1 MPGKHVWLILTVVI
15 LLIRTAS
22 PLSAGSKISGTTLA
36 NGLSV
41 LCIESHAAPLVSVYL
56 WYRVGSRNENP
67 GMTGI
72 SHLLEHLR
80 FASSK
85 NYPSGGIERV
95 LTGLGA
101 DFGAFTGEDYTAYYE
116 SLPAQFLD
124 LALKIEADRMRTA
137 AVEPS
142 ALKQE
147 IRLTLSE
154 AEREERSIPNAL
166 SRAVQAA
173 SFTLHPYRQ
182 PVLGYLPDIRD
193 LTSEMLSR
201 HQGRYYTPRNGIL
214 VIAGDFEVRKA
225 VSSIEKYFGGIP
237 AGPLP
242 PEVKWVEP
250 EQKGER
256 RTSLKGESGAGI
268 IEVAFKTPAVT
279 DPDIFT
285 LAVLDSLLASGKTS
299 RLARA
304 LVEKELA
311 ISVSSSLGYSRDPS
325 LLKIRVSLCRGVRHS
340 DVEKILDSE
349 FERLRTEEVS
359 TREFQKAINQVTS
372 GFLFS
377 RDSPGDL
384 ARNAGY
390 FSSICGDNSDMI
402 EAFISGIPRLTPE
415 DLKRVAQIYLISD
428 RRTVGW
434 FIPPNQSVE
443 AQRTAPSPPAR
454 KSSPAKEE
462 EVPSPSRSREE
473 TRLTATN
480 GTPPPA
486 PSPSPAAGKPDS
498 GIQRAVLENGLV
510 LLSKENR
517 ENSTISFR
525 VQVRAGSLFDP
536 PRREGLAGFLSRLI
550 ERGAGRRNAQEL
562 AEVFDY
568 YGAELAISADRQ
580 TLTVQGRCQ
589 AGQIEPIL
597 EAVSEIVQKP
607 LLPDRELERVRSEM
621 LGMIKSQE
629 DSPRA
634 VAEREL
640 AQTIYPEGHPL
651 RQSLMGTEKSLGLIS
666 RKDLL
671 DFYRKYVRPDTT
683 ALALVGDVS
692 FEEALTLTRKYFG
705 AWKASGPAPDPA
717 IPTVELPVS
726 AETKTLS
733 AGRGP
738 QSFVLLGQRGIS
750 RKNPDFY
757 AANLMNFILGGGPL
771 SRLTQALCG
780 KKPLAFAVSSSFSP
794 MLCEGPWTV
803 RLVVRPEDVEKARA
817 GVLSEIERMR
827 TRPVTPK
834 ELKDAKTCLINR
846 LPLTLKDNSAVA
858 EMLLHE
864 ELYGLGTDYIR
875 EYPER
880 YEKITAEEVQK
891 AAETCLQPQAFTTI
905 VVNPREAEAKSQ
917 P

>member
-1 MPGKHVWLILTVVI
+1 MPGKHVWLIMTVVI
-15 LLIRTAS
+15 LFIWTAS

-36 NGLSV
+36 NGLNV
-41 LCIESHAAPLVSVYL
+41 LCIENHAAPLVSVYL

-85 NYPSGGIERV
+85 NYPSGRIEWI

-116 SLPAQFLD
+116 SLPTQFLD

-137 AVEPS
+137 AIEPS

-147 IRLTLSE
+147 IRLILPE
-154 AEREERSIPNAL
+154 AERDEKNISTAL
-166 SRAVQAA
+166 SRAVQATA
-173 SFTLHPYRQ
+173 FTIHPYRQ
-182 PVLGYLPDIRD
+182 PVLGYPVDIRD
-193 LTSEMLSR
+193 LTADMLVR
-201 HQGRYYTPRNGIL
+201 HQGRYYTPRNSIL
-214 VIAGDFEVRKA
+214 VIAGDFEVGKA
-225 VSSIEKYFGGIP
+225 VSSIEKYFGAIP
-237 AGPLP
+237 TGSLP

-256 RTSLKGESGAGI
+256 RTTIKGESGAGI
-268 IEVAFKTPAVT
+268 IEVAFRTPAVT
-279 DPDIFT
+279 NPDIFP
-285 LAVLDSLLASGKTS
+285 LAVLDSLLSSGKSS

-311 ISVSSSLGYSRDPS
+311 TSVSSTLGYSRDPS
-325 LLKIRVSLCRGVRHS
+325 LLRIRVNLCRGTRHS

-349 FERLRTEEVS
+349 FERLRTGEVS
-359 TREFQKAINQVTS
+359 TREFQKAVNQVTS

-377 RDSPGDL
+377 RDSADGL

-415 DLKRVAQIYLISD
+415 DIKRVAQTYLISD
-428 RRTVGW
+428 RRTAGW
-434 FIPPNQSVE
+434 FIPPNQNAESPR
-443 AQRTAPSPPAR
+443 AAPSTAPR
-454 KSSPAKEE
+454 KASQSRDEASPA
-462 EVPSPSRSREE
+462 SSGNRTE
-473 TRLTATN
+473 TRQSAANTTP
-480 GTPPPA
+480 PPPA
-486 PSPSPAAGKPDS
+486 PPSSATGNAVS
-498 GIQRAVLENGLV
+498 GIQRTVLDNGLI

-525 VQVRAGSLFDP
+525 VQVRAGSLYDP
-536 PRREGLAGFLSRLI
+536 PKREGLAWFLSRII

-562 AEVFDY
+562 SEVFDY
-568 YGAELAISADRQ
+568 YGAEMAISADRQ
-580 TLTVQGRCQ
+580 TLTLQGRCQ

-607 LLPDRELERVRSEM
+607 LLPDREFERVRSEI

-629 DSPRA
+629 NSPRA
-634 VAEREL
+634 IAEREL
-640 AQTIYPEGHPL
+640 AQMIYPEDHPL
-651 RQSLMGTEKSLGLIS
+651 HQSLMGTEKSIRLIS

-671 DFYRKYVRPDTT
+671 EFYRKCVRSDTT
-683 ALALVGDVS
+683 SLALVGDLS
-692 FEEALTLTRKYFG
+692 SEKALALSRNYFG
-705 AWKASGPAPDPA
+705 AWKAGGPAPEAAVPS
-717 IPTVELPVS
+717 VELPAS
-726 AETKTLS
+726 AETKTFS

-750 RKNPDFY
+750 RTNPDFY
-757 AANLMNFILGGGPL
+757 ADNLMNFILGGGPF
-771 SRLTQALCG
+771 SRLTRALCG
-780 KKPLAFAVSSSFSP
+780 KKPLAFSVSSSFSP
-794 MLCEGPWTV
+794 ILCEGPWAV
-803 RLVVRPEDVEKARA
+803 RLVARSEDVEKARTV
-817 GVLSEIERMR
+817 VLSEIERMR

-834 ELKDAKTCLINR
+834 ELKDAKTYLINR

-864 ELYGLGTDYIR
+864 ELYGLGTDYIK

-891 AAETCLQPQAFTTI
+891 AAKTSLRPEAFTTI
-905 VVNPREAEAKSQ
+905 VVNPQEAESESQ

>member
-1 MPGKHVWLILTVVI
+1 MSGKHVWLIMTVVI
-15 LLIRTAS
+15 LFIWTAS

-36 NGLSV
+36 NGLNV
-41 LCIESHAAPLVSVYL
+41 LCIESHAAPLVSIYL

-85 NYPSGGIERV
+85 NYPSGRIEWI

-116 SLPAQFLD
+116 SLPTQFLD

-137 AVEPS
+137 AIEPT

-147 IRLTLSE
+147 IRLILPE
-154 AEREERSIPNAL
+154 AERDEKNIATAL

-182 PVLGYLPDIRD
+182 PVLGYPVDIRD
-193 LTSEMLSR
+193 LTADMLVR
-201 HQGRYYTPRNGIL
+201 HQGRYYTPRNSIL
-214 VIAGDFEVRKA
+214 VIAGDFEVGKA
-225 VSSIEKYFGGIP
+225 VSSIEKYFGAIP
-237 AGPLP
+237 AGPVT

-256 RTSLKGESGAGI
+256 RTTIKGDAGAGL
-268 IEVAFKTPAVT
+268 IEVAFRTPAVT
-279 DPDIFT
+279 DPDIFP
-285 LAVLDSLLASGKTS
+285 LAVLDSLLASGKSS

-311 ISVSSSLGYSRDPS
+311 VSVSSTLGYSRDPS
-325 LLKIRVSLCRGVRHS
+325 LLRIRINLCRGIRHS

-377 RDSPGDL
+377 RDSAEDL

-415 DLKRVAQIYLISD
+415 DIKRVAQTYLITD
-428 RRTVGW
+428 RRTAGW
-434 FIPPNQSVE
+434 FIPPNQNVE
-443 AQRTAPSPPAR
+443 SSIAAPSPAPR
-454 KSSPAKEE
+454 KASHSRKEASPASSENR
-462 EVPSPSRSREE
+462 VE
-473 TRLTATN
+473 TRQPAANT
-480 GTPPPA
+480 TPPP
-486 PSPSPAAGKPDS
+486 PSPPSSAPGKPVS
-498 GIQRAVLENGLV
+498 GIQRSVLDNGLI
-510 LLSKENR
+510 LLSKENH

-525 VQVRAGSLFDP
+525 VQVRAGSLYDP
-536 PRREGLAGFLSRLI
+536 PKREGLAWLISRLI
-550 ERGAGRRNAQEL
+550 ERGAGRRNAQEIS
-562 AEVFDY
+562 EIFDY
-568 YGAELAISADRQ
+568 YGAEMAISTDRQ
-580 TLTVQGRCQ
+580 TLTIQGRCQ

-597 EAVSEIVQKP
+597 ETVSEIVQKP
-607 LLPDRELERVRSEM
+607 LLPDRELERVRSEI
-621 LGMIKSQE
+621 LGIIKFQ
-629 DSPRA
+629 DNSPRA
-634 VAEREL
+634 IAEREL
-640 AQTIYPEGHPL
+640 AQAIYPEDHPMH
-651 RQSLMGTEKSLGLIS
+651 QSLMGTEKSVRLIS

-671 DFYRKYVRPDTT
+671 DFYRKCVRPDTT
-683 ALALVGDVS
+683 ALALVGDLS
-692 FEEALTLTRKYFG
+692 SEEALALSRNYFG
-705 AWKASGPAPDPA
+705 SWKAGGPAPEQA
-717 IPTVELPVS
+717 IPSVELPVS
-726 AETKTLS
+726 AETKTFS

-750 RKNPDFY
+750 RTNPDFY
-757 AANLMNFILGGGPL
+757 AANLMNFILGGGPF
-771 SRLTQALCG
+771 SRLTRALCG
-780 KKPLAFAVSSSFSP
+780 KKPLAFSVASYFSP
-794 MLCEGPWTV
+794 MLCEGPWAV
-803 RLVVRPEDVEKARA
+803 RLVARPEDVEKATTA
-817 GVLSEIERMR
+817 VLSEIERIR

-834 ELKDAKTCLINR
+834 ELKDAKTYLINR

-875 EYPER
+875 EYPDR

-891 AAETCLQPQAFTTI
+891 AAKTCLRPEAFTSI
-905 VVNPREAEAKSQ
+905 IVNPQEAESENQ